1 MEANRSLR
9 FNTKKQAETFIV
21 DQGVNGGFAVIGS
34 AHWIPDVWLVDVKKP
49 MLAILYV
56 SKEWKYSVQE
66 TINWNKQY
74 NTKYAKYEKD
84 IEKYMVLL

>member
-34 AHWIPDVWLVDVKKP
+34 AHWIPDVWLVDVYDPSKP
-49 MLAILYV
+49 
-56 SKEWKYSVQE
+56 KEPEYKPAFKLIKGGRQ
-66 TINWNKQY
+66 
-74 NTKYAKYEKD
+74 
-84 IEKYMVLL
+84 